1 MAREMTSVEG
11 LPIDDPALARLIP
24 HWSAGSRAS
33 LARVLS
39 DVRLRGRIPAAE
51 VEPILDAERKT
62 AGELI
67 LDLLPVAQLYAR
79 APTSNYRVGAVAH
92 GASGNVYFG
101 ANLEVPRQ
109 MLGFSVHA
117 EQSAVA
123 NAFAHQEPGVT
134 ALAVTA
140 TPCGHCRQFLNE
152 LAGAAALEV
161 RIKGSAPARLAS
173 LLPSS
178 FGPDNLGV
186 KDRIF
191 KATKWELEPG
201 AGMSSDDLS
210 SAALE
215 AARRSYAP
223 YSHSPSGVA
232 VQTSAN
238 NVYIGSYLE
247 NAAFNPSLSPLPA
260 ALVGLMMGREE
271 PGSITAV
278 ALVEIENGT
287 ISQASATQAV
297 LGALAPAVQLKV
309 VTARIRA

>member
-1 MAREMTSVEG
+1 MTSAEN
-11 LPIDDPALARLIP
+11 LPPDDRALAKLIP
-24 HWSAGSRAS
+24 QWGAGSRAS

-92 GASGNVYFG
+92 GVSGSVYFG

-117 EQSAVA
+117 EQSAVT
-123 NAFAHQEPGVT
+123 NAFAHQEPGVR

-152 LAGAAALEV
+152 LAGAATLEV
-161 RIKGSAPARLAS
+161 HVKGGAAARLAS

-191 KATKWELEPG
+191 KAAKWELEPA
-201 AGMSSDDLS
+201 AGTSSDDLS

-232 VQTSAN
+232 VQASN

-260 ALVGLMMGREE
+260 ALVSLMMGREE
-271 PGSITAV
+271 TASITAV

-287 ISQASATQAV
+287 ISQVSATQAV

-309 VTARIRA
+309 VAARVRS